1 MNKAISY
8 TLVFLGIQLIA
19 SVLVTTVM
27 NIFANDE
34 QLLQSPYVKILVM
47 VLFSLTT
54 AIVFISLHWASPTR
68 TYLMS
73 RPWLTAL
80 WVIVAAI
87 GTIIPAIAFEEM
99 LPQLPNLV
107 EEDLN
112 DIMNARGG
120 YFVVC
125 LLVPVVEELVFR
137 GAVLR
142 ALLQWKSDR
151 HWVMIAVSA
160 LLFSVAH
167 MNPAQM
173 PHAFIIGLLLGW
185 LYYRSHSIVPGV
197 IFHWVN
203 NTVAYFLFKFY
214 PDPDTRLIDI
224 LGSQQRVLFAVL
236 FSLLILLPA
245 LYQLHLRM
253 HSTKE

>member
-8 TLVFLGIQLIA
+8 TLVFLGIQLIV
-19 SVLVTTVM
+19 SVLVTTLM
-27 NIFANDE
+27 NLFTDNA
-34 QLLQSPYVKILVM
+34 QLLQSHYVKILVM
-47 VLFSLTT
+47 TLFSLIT
-54 AIVFISLHWASPTR
+54 AIVFVSLHWASPTR

-73 RPWLTAL
+73 RPWLTTL

-87 GTIIPAIAFEEM
+87 GTIVPSIAFEEM
-99 LPQLPNLV
+99 LPELPNLV

-112 DIMNARGG
+112 DIMNTRGG

-142 ALLQWKSDR
+142 ALLQWKPAQ
-151 HWVMIAVSA
+151 HWGMIVVSA

-197 IFHWVN
+197 VFHWVN
-203 NTVAYFLFKFY
+203 NTVAYLLYKLY
-214 PDPDTRLIDI
+214 PDSDIKLIDI
-224 LGSQQRVLFAVL
+224 LGSQQRVLLAVL